1 MHFQSVSLLQSPT
14 NCITITCQLDEITWI
29 NARYHMLI
37 EMRTRERLQVITC
50 FEYGGIVMK
59 NKCRLQMSMIKRV
72 LEQLCAFFY
81 FDCTTEQHYVS
92 FFLQPFLWSVET
104 AMLFRYTYPAKM
116 HFTQQKCYFILFYF
130 QLLIYWP
137 FYIYT
142 FTNIGQARIQITAT
156 FALANL
162 EKFCQLN
169 IGETL

>member
-1 MHFQSVSLLQSPT
+1 MHFQSVSLLLSPT

-29 NARYHMLI
+29 NASYHMLI

-72 LEQLCAFFY
+72 FEQLCAFFY

-104 AMLFRYTYPAKM
+104 AMLFHYTYPAKM
-116 HFTQQKCYFILFYF
+116 HFTQQKCYFISSSTIN
-130 QLLIYWP
+130 LLAVLYL
-137 FYIYT
+137 YVY
-142 FTNIGQARIQITAT
+142 
-156 FALANL
+156 
-162 EKFCQLN
+162 
-169 IGETL
+169 